1 MKKVLI
7 LALLA
12 LTVACKQNNCTCPSC
27 LDPNNKEQ
35 CCPADDNTGG
45 GCYGDENAIPLPAAK
60 DVMPQHEIP
69 VPATEEECHEEYHE
83 EVIPDD
89 ELPQD

>member
-12 LTVACKQNNCTCPSC
+12 LTVACKQNNCTCSSC
-27 LDPNNKEQ
+27 LDPTNKEQ

-45 GCYGDENAIPLPAAK
+45 GCYGEPTDIPIPAAK
-60 DVMPQHEIP
+60 DVMPEYEVTIP
-69 VPATEEECHEEYHE
+69 TTEEEYHE

-89 ELPQD
+89 ELPQE

>member
-1 MKKVLI
+1 MKKLLL
-7 LALLA
+7 LALLF

-45 GCYGDENAIPLPAAK
+45 VCYGEPTDIPVPVAK
-60 DVMPQHEIP
+60 DLMPQHEVVP
-69 VPATEEECHEEYHE
+69 PATEEEYHE

-89 ELPQD
+89 ELPQE

>member
-1 MKKVLI
+1 MKKVLL

-12 LTVACKQNNCTCPSC
+12 LTMACKQNNCTCPSC

-45 GCYGDENAIPLPAAK
+45 GCYGTPGDIPIPPAK
-60 DVMPQHEIP
+60 DIMPEHEVVIP
-69 VPATEEECHEEYHE
+69 ETQEEYHE

-89 ELPQD
+89 ELPQE